1 MQKYPL
7 NLKPTL
13 TLFLVKFLFRS
24 LFIRWLKT
32 KRGYTLFKLM
42 IEAYNMEVVYCNEMA
57 VIPLALVR
65 NWTTTYN
72 SFHLYNIL
80 VISSG
85 TLMCC
90 IKWLIQHF
98 DEHIEHMHILWYNS
112 EPHELWDLLFILIS
126 IIFILIF
133 VCLSKSPYF
142 CKF

>member
-85 TLMCC
+85 T
-90 IKWLIQHF
+90 
-98 DEHIEHMHILWYNS
+98 
-112 EPHELWDLLFILIS
+112 
-126 IIFILIF
+126 
-133 VCLSKSPYF
+133 
-142 CKF
+142 